1 MLSAMSTNISTACI
15 IHSHNMLL
23 LICLWGLKMRLR
35 IFILASHN
43 VVTTATWSCSDSR
56 TIVNIASRAIY
67 VAWYGVCCRSCG
79 SARRSVHCSI
89 KSMSVWIVLS
99 QVEAATD
106 LSSHPTHTWNARC
119 SCHASTAAVNIILR
133 RPKVEIALVALSICH
148 LIWCKILM
156 LVVIGLILGRRRKLM
171 MTVNFI
177 VLGNLLWYLILVLA
191 HGTSGLIIVLL
202 CHFHAIPLVLH
213 RPDVVTNVAHAVA
226 KLAEI

>member
-1 MLSAMSTNISTACI
+1 MSTNISTACI

-23 LICLWGLKMRLR
+23 LICLWGLEMRLR

-43 VVTTATWSCSDSR
+43 VVTTAAWSCSDSR
-56 TIVNIASRAIY
+56 TIVNVASRAIY
-67 VAWYGVCCRSCG
+67 VAWYGVCCRGCG
-79 SARRSVHCSI
+79 STRRSVHCSI

-99 QVEAATD
+99 QVEATTD
-106 LSSHPTHTWNARC
+106 FSSHPTHTWNARC
-119 SCHASTAAVNIILR
+119 SCHAGAAAVNIILR

-148 LIWCKILM
+148 LIWCEILM
-156 LVVIGLILGRRRKLM
+156 LVVIRLILGRRRKLM

-177 VLGNLLWYLILVLA
+177 VLWSNLLWLLILVLA

-202 CHFHAIPLVLH
+202 CHLHAIPLVLH